1 MEALLERG
9 ARISMT
15 GTDHHAALYSAVI
28 HGHEATAETI
38 LQEMIAIKT
47 QSADIVDVTQEAV
60 KSGFLRICR
69 LCLQNLDDEIFDFV
83 YRRQWK
89 ALHRAVPNGY
99 DEMASLLDNSYNI
112 ESKNVEDM
120 TSLAV
125 AALAG
130 RWKVVQVLLD
140 RKANQFTRNSESQTL
155 VSQLA
160 ELPQERSVDGH
171 VDTIRTLLK
180 AGIPIDDVDRLRGS
194 ALHHAVRMGN
204 LINAQELLRS
214 DANPGLPNYMCRTP
228 LHYAAQV
235 DKIISNCLLEHKADP
250 QSCDDGGWTP
260 FHAAA

>member
-1 MEALLERG
+1 MGFSEFADC
-9 ARISMT
+9 A
-15 GTDHHAALYSAVI
+15 Y
-28 HGHEATAETI
+28 
-38 LQEMIAIKT
+38 KT
-47 QSADIVDVTQEAV
+47 
-60 KSGFLRICR
+60 
-69 LCLQNLDDEIFDFV
+69 LDDEIFDFV

-89 ALHRAVPNGY
+89 ALHHAAPNGY
-99 DEMASLLDNSYNI
+99 DEMVSLLDSSYNI

-194 ALHHAVRMGN
+194 ALHHAVRTGN

-214 DANPGLPNYMCRTP
+214 DANPGLPDYMCWTL

-260 FHAAA
+260 FHAVA